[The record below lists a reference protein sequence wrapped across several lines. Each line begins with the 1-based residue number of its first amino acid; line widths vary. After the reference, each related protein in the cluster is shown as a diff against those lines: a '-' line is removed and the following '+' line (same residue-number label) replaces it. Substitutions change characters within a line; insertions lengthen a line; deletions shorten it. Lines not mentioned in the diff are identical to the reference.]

1 MASSPCC
8 APFSLKSPNSRSTTI
23 TQIPNIGPKGQ
34 WRRMTSGAV
43 ALGIAVAAA
52 IVLIVVGAPKP
63 WRLGLF
69 LPIWLGML
77 GVFQARDKT

>member
-1 MASSPCC
+1 
-8 APFSLKSPNSRSTTI
+8 
-23 TQIPNIGPKGQ
+23 
-34 WRRMTSGAV
+34 MTSGAV

-52 IVLIVVGAPKP
+52 IVLMVVGAPKP

-69 LPIWLGML
+69 LPFWLGML